1 MTKIYDTENI
11 RNIGLFGHRGC
22 GKTSLAEAFLFNGG
36 ITTRLGSVDG
46 KTSVFDYLEEE
57 QARGFSISSIPGWV
71 PWKDCKINVL
81 DTPGDLS
88 FLSESRN
95 FMSVID
101 LAVFVVSAHGGVEV
115 GTEILWGSANRRNTP
130 RVIFVNKCERERT
143 DPMATLNEI
152 KETFEQ
158 DPVCALQLPV
168 GKSPQFEGFVD
179 LISMKAYR
187 PTNDGSG
194 KMQEGPIPATM
205 TNAAAEAR
213 EALIYK
219 VAEADED
226 LEMKLLEEGTLSES
240 DLKRGL
246 TLALK
251 QNKIIPILFGSAT
264 ANVGIQHLLDLIV
277 DYGPNPLERTPV
289 PAQDMNGNP
298 IVIEPA
304 KDGPFAAILF
314 KTVLSR
320 VGKFGIFR
328 SFRGTVDSNSEA
340 FNAQINDSGRLGNLI
355 QIQGKDATPIERAVA
370 GDIVGIAKLKVSK
383 TGDSLSD
390 VHEKVSFS
398 LIKRPE
404 PLLSYALQCQDEDK
418 AVQGL
423 HRLAEED
430 IAIIVERDS
439 NTGELLLRG
448 QGQGHID
455 VIIDRLKHHSNQTV
469 QLSLP
474 KIAYRETIRG
484 TANNVEGKLKKQ
496 SGGRGQYGVCYID
509 MLPAEPGAGFVFED
523 AIVGGVIP
531 RQYIPAVQKGIE
543 ESARRGVLAGCQ
555 TIDFHVRLIDG
566 KTHAV
571 DSSEQAFKMAGS
583 FAFRDAVR
591 KCKPTLL
598 EPYALL
604 EVTIPADY
612 QGDISGD
619 LSRRRGRIEET
630 TYRGRNVT
638 IRAKVPEAEIQTY
651 ANQLTSMTEGRGI
664 FHAQFSHYEQVPPA
678 VQSQIVEQLKIE
690 DEES

>member
-1 MTKIYDTENI
+1 MTKIYETENI
-11 RNIGLFGHRGC
+11 RNIGLFGHRSC
-22 GKTSLAEAFLFNGG
+22 GKTSLAEAFLFNAGV
-36 ITTRLGSVDG
+36 TSRLGSVDG

-57 QARGFSISSIPGWV
+57 QSRGFTISSIPGWV
-71 PWKDCKINVL
+71 PWKECKVNIL

-95 FMSVID
+95 FMGVID

-115 GTEILWGSANRRNTP
+115 GTEILWATANRLKLP
-130 RVIFVNKCERERT
+130 RVVFVNKCERERT
-143 DPMATLNEI
+143 DPLAVLEEI
-152 KETFEQ
+152 QKTFEQ
-158 DPVCALQLPV
+158 SPVCALQLPI

-179 LISMKAYR
+179 LLAMKAYR
-187 PTNDGSG
+187 FPTDGSG
-194 KMQEGPIPATM
+194 KMQEGDIPAAM
-205 TNAAAEAR
+205 ANAVTEAR
-213 EALIYK
+213 EALLFK
-219 VAEADED
+219 VAETDEE
-226 LEMKLLEEGTLSES
+226 LEMKMLEEGTLSEEE
-240 DLKRGL
+240 LRRGL
-246 TLALK
+246 AIALK
-251 QNKIIPILFGSAT
+251 QGLIVPVLFGSAT
-264 ANVGIQHLLDLIV
+264 ANVGISHLLDLVV
-277 DYGPNPLERTPV
+277 DFGPNPMERAPV
-289 PAQDMNGNP
+289 RAYDMDNHE
-298 IVIEPA
+298 ILVEPS
-304 KDGPFAAILF
+304 KEGPFAAVLF

-328 SFRGTVDSNSEA
+328 SFRGAVDGNSEA
-340 FNAQINDSGRLGNLI
+340 YNPQINDSGRLGNLI
-355 QIQGKDATPIERAVA
+355 QIQGKDSVPIERAVA

-390 VHEKVSFS
+390 VHQKVRFD

-404 PLLSYALQCQDEDK
+404 PLLSYALRCADEDK
-418 AVQGL
+418 VVQGL

-430 IAIIVERDS
+430 IAIIVDRDS
-439 NTGELLLRG
+439 NTAELLLRG

-455 VIIDRLKHHSNQTV
+455 VVIERLRHQSHQEVELT
-469 QLSLP
+469 LP

-484 TANNVEGKLKKQ
+484 SAKYVEGKLKKQ
-496 SGGRGQYGVCYID
+496 SGGRGQFGVCFID

-543 ESARRGVLAGCQ
+543 ESCRRGVLSGCQ
-555 TIDFHVRLIDG
+555 TIDFHVRLVDG
-566 KTHAV
+566 KTHPV

-583 FAFRDAVR
+583 FAFREAVR
-591 KCKPTLL
+591 QCKPILL

-604 EVTIPADY
+604 EVTIPADH

-678 VQSQIVEQLKIE
+678 VQSQIVEQLKIV
-690 DEES
+690 DEE